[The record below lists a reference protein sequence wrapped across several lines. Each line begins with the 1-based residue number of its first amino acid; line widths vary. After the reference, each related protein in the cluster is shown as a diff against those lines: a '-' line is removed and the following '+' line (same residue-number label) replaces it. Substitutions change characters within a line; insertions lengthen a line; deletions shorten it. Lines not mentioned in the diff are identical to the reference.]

1 MDNKRKYV
9 IPGDVVT
16 TGPFRPEQNVILEGE
31 KIISTTIGISEIY
44 EDSVRVIPLTGK
56 YIPKIND
63 LVIGKVLSHTSLSW
77 ELDINSCYV
86 GFLPAQDVFGRDF
99 SAHADELSSK
109 LKTGDLVAARIANFD
124 RTRDP
129 LVTISDRDL
138 GAIDSGD
145 LVKISPSKVPRLI
158 GKRGSMI
165 QMIEMAT
172 NAAVTIGQNG
182 WVVVSCETPEGLL
195 KAKKAIEMINAKAH
209 VANLTD
215 QVKEMLEIK
224 DDESSWAEETQQ
236 WSYWTRMVYV
246 VMDVK

>member
-1 MDNKRKYV
+1 MDKRKYV

-16 TGPFRPEQNVILEGE
+16 TGPYRPEQNVVLEGN
-31 KIISTTIGISEIY
+31 KIIATTMGISEIY
-44 EDSVRVIPLTGK
+44 DDSVKVISLTGK

-63 LVIGKVLSHTSLSW
+63 LVIGKVNSHTSLSW

-99 SAHADELSSK
+99 SAHADELTSK

-129 LVTISDRDL
+129 LVTVSDRDL
-138 GAIDSGD
+138 GKIESGD

-158 GKRGSMI
+158 GKRGTMI
-165 QMIEMAT
+165 QTIEMAT
-172 NAAVTIGQNG
+172 NAVITIGQNG
-182 WVVVSCETPEGLL
+182 WVVVSCEDPEGLL
-195 KAKKAIEMINAKAH
+195 KAKKAIQMVDEKAH

-215 QVKEMLEIK
+215 QVKEMLESK
-224 DDESSWAEETQQ
+224 GES
-236 WSYWTRMVYV
+236 
-246 VMDVK
+246 

>member
-63 LVIGKVLSHTSLSW
+63 LVIGKVISHTSLSW

-195 KAKKAIEMINAKAH
+195 KAKKAIEMVNEKAH

-224 DDESSWAEETQQ
+224 DDES
-236 WSYWTRMVYV
+236 
-246 VMDVK
+246 

>member
-1 MDNKRKYV
+1 MMDNKRKYV
-9 IPGDVVT
+9 IPGDVIT
-16 TGPFRPEQNVILEGE
+16 TGPFRPEQNVILEGD

-44 EDSVRVIPLTGK
+44 DDAVKVITLTGK
-56 YIPKIND
+56 YIPKIDD
-63 LVIGKVLSHTSLSW
+63 LVIGKINSHTSLSW

-138 GAIDSGD
+138 GKIDSGV

-158 GKRGSMI
+158 GKKGSMI

-172 NAAVTIGQNG
+172 DAAVTIGQNG
-182 WVVVSCETPEGLL
+182 WVVISCESPEGLL
-195 KAKKAIEMINAKAH
+195 KAKKAIEMVNEKAH

-215 QVKEMLEIK
+215 QIKEMLQIK
-224 DDESSWAEETQQ
+224 DNES
-236 WSYWTRMVYV
+236 
-246 VMDVK
+246 

>member
-1 MDNKRKYV
+1 MFLD
-9 IPGDVVT
+9 
-16 TGPFRPEQNVILEGE
+16 
-31 KIISTTIGISEIY
+31 EI
-44 EDSVRVIPLTGK
+44 
-56 YIPKIND
+56 
-63 LVIGKVLSHTSLSW
+63 
-77 ELDINSCYV
+77 
-86 GFLPAQDVFGRDF
+86 F

-138 GAIDSGD
+138 GKIDSGD

-195 KAKKAIEMINAKAH
+195 KAKKAIEMVNDKAH

-215 QVKEMLEIK
+215 QIKEMLEIK
-224 DDESSWAEETQQ
+224 DES
-236 WSYWTRMVYV
+236 
-246 VMDVK
+246 

>member
-16 TGPFRPEQNVILEGE
+16 TGPFRPEQNVVLEGD

-44 EDSVRVIPLTGK
+44 DDSVKVIPLTGK

-63 LVIGKVLSHTSLSW
+63 LVIGKVISHTSLSW

-109 LKTGDLVAARIANFD
+109 LKSGDLVAARIANFD

-138 GAIDSGD
+138 GTIDSGD

-195 KAKKAIEMINAKAH
+195 KAKKAIEMINEKAH

-224 DDESSWAEETQQ
+224 DDES
-236 WSYWTRMVYV
+236 
-246 VMDVK
+246 

>member
-9 IPGDVVT
+9 IPGDVIT
-16 TGPFRPEQNVILEGE
+16 TGPFRPEQNVILEGD

-44 EDSVRVIPLTGK
+44 DDAVKVITLTGK
-56 YIPKIND
+56 YIPKIDD
-63 LVIGKVLSHTSLSW
+63 LVIGKINSHTSLSW

-138 GAIDSGD
+138 GKIDSGV

-158 GKRGSMI
+158 GKKGSMI

-172 NAAVTIGQNG
+172 DAAVTIGQNG
-182 WVVVSCETPEGLL
+182 WVVISCESPEGLL
-195 KAKKAIEMINAKAH
+195 KAKKAIEMVNEKAH

-215 QVKEMLEIK
+215 QIK
-224 DDESSWAEETQQ
+224 DMLQIKDNES
-236 WSYWTRMVYV
+236 
-246 VMDVK
+246 

>member
-16 TGPFRPEQNVILEGE
+16 TGPFRPEQNVELQGN

-44 EDSVRVIPLTGK
+44 DDSVKVIPLTGK

-63 LVIGKVLSHTSLSW
+63 LVIGKVISHTSLSW

-109 LKTGDLVAARIANFD
+109 LKSGDLVAARIANFD

-138 GAIDSGD
+138 GKIDTGD

-158 GKRGSMI
+158 GKRGTMI

-172 NAAVTIGQNG
+172 DAAITIGQNG

-195 KAKKAIEMINAKAH
+195 KAKKAIEMVNEKAH

-215 QVKEMLEIK
+215 QVKEMLESK
-224 DDESSWAEETQQ
+224 GES
-236 WSYWTRMVYV
+236 
-246 VMDVK
+246 

>member
-9 IPGDVVT
+9 IPGDVIT

-31 KIISTTIGISEIY
+31 KIISTAVGISEIY
-44 EDSVRVIPLTGK
+44 EDSVRVITLTGK
-56 YIPKIND
+56 YIPKIDD
-63 LVIGKVLSHTSLSW
+63 LVIGKVNSHTSLSW

-99 SAHADELSSK
+99 SAHADELATK

-195 KAKKAIEMINAKAH
+195 KAKKAIEMVNQKAH
-209 VANLTD
+209 VVNLTD
-215 QVKEMLEIK
+215 QIKEMLEIK
-224 DDESSWAEETQQ
+224 DDET
-236 WSYWTRMVYV
+236 
-246 VMDVK
+246 

>member
-16 TGPFRPEQNVILEGE
+16 TGPFRPEQNVVLEGE

-63 LVIGKVLSHTSLSW
+63 LVIGKVISHTSLSW

-224 DDESSWAEETQQ
+224 DDES
-236 WSYWTRMVYV
+236 
-246 VMDVK
+246 

>member
-1 MDNKRKYV
+1 MENKRKYV
-9 IPGDVVT
+9 IPGDIVT
-16 TGPFRPEQNVILEGE
+16 SGPYRPEQNVILEGN

-44 EDSVRVIPLTGK
+44 DDSVRVIPLTGK

-63 LVIGKVLSHTSLSW
+63 LVIGKVVSHTSLSW

-99 SAHADELSSK
+99 SAHADELTSK

-138 GAIDSGD
+138 GKIDSGD
-145 LVKISPSKVPRLI
+145 LVQISPSKVPRLI
-158 GKRGSMI
+158 GKRGTMI
-165 QMIEMAT
+165 QAIEMAT
-172 NAAVTIGQNG
+172 NAAITIGQNG
-182 WVVVSCETPEGLL
+182 WVVVSCESSEGLL
-195 KAKKAIEMINAKAH
+195 KAKKAIQMVDDKAH

-215 QVKEMLEIK
+215 QVKEMLESK
-224 DDESSWAEETQQ
+224 GES
-236 WSYWTRMVYV
+236 
-246 VMDVK
+246 

>member
-9 IPGDVVT
+9 IPGDVIT
-16 TGPFRPEQNVILEGE
+16 TGPFRPEQNVVLQDD
-31 KIISTTIGISEIY
+31 KIISTAIGISEIY
-44 EDSVRVIPLTGK
+44 DDSVRVIPLTGK
-56 YIPKIND
+56 YIPKIDD
-63 LVIGKVLSHTSLSW
+63 LVIGKVISHTSLSW

-99 SAHADELSSK
+99 SAHADELASK
-109 LKTGDLVAARIANFD
+109 LKSGDLVAARIANFD

-129 LVTISDRDL
+129 LITISDRDL
-138 GAIDSGD
+138 GQIDSGV

-172 NAAVTIGQNG
+172 NAAITIGQNG
-182 WVVVSCETPEGLL
+182 WVVVSCESPEGLL
-195 KAKKAIEMINAKAH
+195 KAKKAIEMINKKAH

-224 DDESSWAEETQQ
+224 DDE
-236 WSYWTRMVYV
+236 
-246 VMDVK
+246 K

>member
-44 EDSVRVIPLTGK
+44 EDSVRVITLTGK
-56 YIPKIND
+56 YIPKIDD
-63 LVIGKVLSHTSLSW
+63 LVIGKVNSHTSLSW

-99 SAHADELSSK
+99 SAHADELSTK

-138 GAIDSGD
+138 GAIDSGE

-195 KAKKAIEMINAKAH
+195 KAKKAIEMVDQKAH

-215 QVKEMLEIK
+215 QIKEMLEIK
-224 DDESSWAEETQQ
+224 DDET
-236 WSYWTRMVYV
+236 
-246 VMDVK
+246 

>member
-1 MDNKRKYV
+1 MENKRKYV

-16 TGPFRPEQNVILEGE
+16 TGPFRPEQNVILDGN

-44 EDSVRVIPLTGK
+44 DDSVKVIPLTGK

-63 LVIGKVLSHTSLSW
+63 LVIGKVVSHTSLSW

-109 LKTGDLVAARIANFD
+109 LKSGDLVAARIANFD

-129 LVTISDRDL
+129 LVTIADRDL
-138 GAIDSGD
+138 GKIDSGD
-145 LVKISPSKVPRLI
+145 LIKISPSKIPRLI
-158 GKRGSMI
+158 GKKGSMI
-165 QMIEMAT
+165 QTIEMAT
-172 NAAVTIGQNG
+172 NAAITIGQNG
-182 WVVVSCETPEGLL
+182 WVVVSCDTPEGLL
-195 KAKKAIEMINAKAH
+195 KAKKAIQMVDEKAH

-215 QVKEMLEIK
+215 QVKEMLESK
-224 DDESSWAEETQQ
+224 GES
-236 WSYWTRMVYV
+236 
-246 VMDVK
+246 

>member
-1 MDNKRKYV
+1 MADKRKYV

-16 TGPFRPEQNVILEGE
+16 TGPFRPEQNVVLVGD

-44 EDSVRVIPLTGK
+44 DDSVKVLSLTAK
-56 YIPKIND
+56 YLPKIDD
-63 LVIGKVLSHTSLSW
+63 LVIGKVISHTSLSW

-99 SAHADELSSK
+99 SAHADELASK

-138 GAIDSGD
+138 GKIDSGD

-158 GKRGSMI
+158 GKKGSMI

-172 NAAVTIGQNG
+172 DAAITIGQNG
-182 WVVVSCETPEGLL
+182 WVVVSCESPEGLL
-195 KAKKAIEMINAKAH
+195 KAKKAIEMVNDKAH

-215 QVKEMLEIK
+215 QVKEMLDK
-224 DDESSWAEETQQ
+224 KGES
-236 WSYWTRMVYV
+236 
-246 VMDVK
+246 